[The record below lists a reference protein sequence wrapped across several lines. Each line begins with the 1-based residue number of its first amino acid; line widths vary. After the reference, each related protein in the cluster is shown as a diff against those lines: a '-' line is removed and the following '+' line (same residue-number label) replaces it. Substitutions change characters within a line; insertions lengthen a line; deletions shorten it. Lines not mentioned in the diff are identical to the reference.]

1 MAQIIKHVR
10 NQMPRPAKDERGI
23 TLQTLIVTAVLVL
36 MAVAAGVIIAAI
48 TNSSSD
54 DLEEQSQ
61 DLDALCAPWELHD
74 PVLEANAA
82 GGGGPYINGR
92 VPARDDRDR
101 PLPDVLTNPGRG
113 GVTSSKIGCL
123 PVCYLTLNDD
133 VDKTLD
139 DVIQPTGMR
148 SSLSPLSSASRPATQ
163 PDNYKADEP
172 FESEHLKFDTTNR
185 PPKRISAT
193 EGEVRIGV
201 VYGRRQLPGI
211 IATELGRNDKL
222 WNRGQITRDQ
232 ISNPQQVGTVP
243 PLLVPNSKLVIR
255 VSDDKEGCV
264 IEDTSSGKPEIRM
277 KSTR

>member
-92 VPARDDRDR
+92 VPARDDRNR

-133 VDKTLD
+133 QDKTIDGFLKD
-139 DVIQPTGMR
+139 SGQNVVP
-148 SSLSPLSSASRPATQ
+148 PAN
-163 PDNYKADEP
+163 DH
-172 FESEHLKFDTTNR
+172 FKFDTSNR
-185 PPKRISAT
+185 PPKKLSAN
-193 EGEVRIGV
+193 EGEVRVGV
-201 VYGRRQLPGI
+201 VYTRRQYT
-211 IATELGRNDKL
+211 ATLIGTDLGLGDKK
-222 WNRGQITRDQ
+222 WNRGQIVVGNEIT
-232 ISNPQQVGTVP
+232 NPQQVGTVP
-243 PLLVPNSKLVIR
+243 PLLAPNSKLVIR